1 MDRLDRRLQPS
12 HFAQLT
18 VWPGTSAS
26 FHAATRAE
34 LWVPGPGWLVMAG
47 PGQFKRLKAA
57 QLDEAPDPGPSRPDT
72 GGADPWP
79 SAHQRADRAGENR
92 AYADAVRARR

>member
-18 VWPGTSAS
+18 VWPATSAS
-26 FHAATRAE
+26 FHAAARAE
-34 LWVPGPGWLVMAG
+34 LRAPGPGRLKMAG
-47 PGQFKRLKAA
+47 PGQSKRLKAA
-57 QLDEAPDPGPSRPDT
+57 QLDEAPDLRPSRPDT

-79 SAHQRADRAGENR
+79 SPT
-92 AYADAVRARR
+92 